1 MTKHRQRISDEV
13 LDELLAGEDP
23 LEAFRNG
30 ELLADLRKAVAERAL
45 NAEREAH
52 WEGAHEAGARN
63 HRNGHH
69 RKRVLT
75 GSGAMEAAVPRDRLG
90 RFEPRLI
97 EKYCRRLPG
106 FDGKVIA
113 MHARGLSTREI
124 RGHVEELYGFSVSAE
139 LISKVTDAVHA
150 EILEWQ
156 SRPLEEVYA
165 IVYCDALRVKI
176 REEGRCG
183 TRRSTWGSG

>member
-1 MTKHRQRISDEV
+1 MTKHKQRISDEV

-63 HRNGHH
+63 HRNGHN

-75 GSGAMEAAVPRDRLG
+75 GSGAMEAVGSAGSPGPLRAAPDREVLPAPA
-90 RFEPRLI
+90 RF
-97 EKYCRRLPG
+97 
-106 FDGKVIA
+106 
-113 MHARGLSTREI
+113 
-124 RGHVEELYGFSVSAE
+124 
-139 LISKVTDAVHA
+139 
-150 EILEWQ
+150 
-156 SRPLEEVYA
+156 
-165 IVYCDALRVKI
+165 
-176 REEGRCG
+176 
-183 TRRSTWGSG
+183 